1 MEMKTITP
9 LHLLVQG
16 AAGNPRTWLHYL
28 FIKGF
33 STHYFIASRMFL
45 PAASTRSSS
54 IPASFSNRAYPHCAG
69 PILVIYPGIAVPKP
83 GATHPPHVL
92 HFYLFSLVPHTWR
105 VASRQMTG
113 CWHGHLALITSP
125 GSTFDFCLFHLLCP
139 PQSFLPD
146 CSPWVNFTSQLP
158 VKRTSDFPF
167 LPGKRNNQRAWN
179 GKFIDVGFGFKAA
192 LWPLIIPL
200 VEREL
205 QSLEG
210 VVLSGLRSVFRA

>member
-16 AAGNPRTWLHYL
+16 ASGNPRTWLHYL

-45 PAASTRSSS
+45 PAASTRSAS

-83 GATHPPHVL
+83 GATHPTHVL

-105 VASRQMTG
+105 VASRQTTG

-125 GSTFDFCLFHLLCP
+125 GSAFDFCLFHLLCP
-139 PQSFLPD
+139 HRASSLTAHLGWISHPNFLSRGHLTFLSFLG
-146 CSPWVNFTSQLP
+146 
-158 VKRTSDFPF
+158 R
-167 LPGKRNNQRAWN
+167 G
-179 GKFIDVGFGFKAA
+179 
-192 LWPLIIPL
+192 II
-200 VEREL
+200 R
-205 QSLEG
+205 
-210 VVLSGLRSVFRA
+210 GLGMGNS